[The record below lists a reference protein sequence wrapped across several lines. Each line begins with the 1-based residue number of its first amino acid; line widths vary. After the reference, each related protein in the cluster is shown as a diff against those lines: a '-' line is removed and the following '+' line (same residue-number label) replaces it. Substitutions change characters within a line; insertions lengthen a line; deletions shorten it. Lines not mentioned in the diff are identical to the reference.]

1 MGVSPMSLA
10 DDFPSNVCNFTLRHC
25 AFAPLRETAVIY
37 GWFLAKARRR
47 KDRKER
53 MLNETIGHIGP
64 ARRLNAENANSS
76 LCRDDLSAGCDQCR
90 CHRDRAS
97 HSDLR

>member
-1 MGVSPMSLA
+1 MSLA
-10 DDFPSNVCNFTLRHC
+10 DDFPSNVCNFTSRLR

-53 MLNETIGHIGP
+53 MPDEIIGPMSP
-64 ARRLNAENANSS
+64 ARRFNA
-76 LCRDDLSAGCDQCR
+76 
-90 CHRDRAS
+90 
-97 HSDLR
+97 